1 MLRTVVSL
9 WHVMTSLHRITTQLS
24 SGTLIMGPGEPE
36 KKEKKKKSTRP
47 VINYIETKIYTN
59 KQKKKKAYPE
69 AKKKKNLSRTL
80 FLAGPQLSSFS
91 KIK

>member
-24 SGTLIMGPGEPE
+24 SGTLLMGPGEPE
-36 KKEKKKKSTRP
+36 KKEKKKKAHVQLLTTLKQT
-47 VINYIETKIYTN
+47 YIQTN
-59 KQKKKKAYPE
+59 KKKKSLARSQE
-69 AKKKKNLSRTL
+69 KKNLSRTL